1 MTKTKKSLS
10 YSYSPCS
17 RNPSLQGNIL
27 FFFPYLQDTPL
38 LSKSTRLQLSIL
50 TPHGLHHLTRR
61 LLQQLLAHAVGFWDY
76 RSFINAAAE
85 YQPLGLD
92 TAGDKLQGMK
102 EVAAFL
108 GGYGVATGGPLAW
121 GLCYNKEMSPDQ
133 FYCDDYYK
141 LTYPCTPGVSYYHV
155 APPTHAVDPPLWQS
169 KRLPWTY
176 GVIQSITRFNDS
188 TLAFQAA
195 IWRWMTPPR
204 KHVLSAHNV
213 FVGKWKTKKNNTAAN
228 RSPGFGTTINI
239 LWELEEKELVL
250 VISCAD
256 QEPFSSSSS
265 SSPPSTRSSS

>member
-1 MTKTKKSLS
+1 MPKTPILRAHLKALS
-10 YSYSPCS
+10 AV
-17 RNPSLQGNIL
+17 
-27 FFFPYLQDTPL
+27 
-38 LSKSTRLQLSIL
+38 
-50 TPHGLHHLTRR
+50 
-61 LLQQLLAHAVGFWDY
+61 AHAVGFWDY

-92 TAGDKLQGMK
+92 TA
-102 EVAAFL
+102 

-141 LTYPCTPGVSYYHV
+141 LTYPCTPGVSYYHGLLLQGRTIKYI

-169 KRLPWTY
+169 KRLP
-176 GVIQSITRFNDS
+176 SITRFNDS

-213 FVGKWKTKKNNTAAN
+213 FVGKRKTKKNNTAAN

>member
-1 MTKTKKSLS
+1 MVILKMKRMKVKLKKKKKKKKVEEGDLS
-10 YSYSPCS
+10 VS
-17 RNPSLQGNIL
+17 
-27 FFFPYLQDTPL
+27 
-38 LSKSTRLQLSIL
+38 LSIL
-50 TPHGLHHLTRR
+50 HDTAEDQGLG
-61 LLQQLLAHAVGFWDY
+61 LLRIVSVNLRTLSAVAHAVGFWDY

-155 APPTHAVDPPLWQS
+155 SPPTHAVDPPLWQS

-176 GVIQSITRFNDS
+176 
-188 TLAFQAA
+188 
-195 IWRWMTPPR
+195 
-204 KHVLSAHNV
+204 
-213 FVGKWKTKKNNTAAN
+213 
-228 RSPGFGTTINI
+228 
-239 LWELEEKELVL
+239 
-250 VISCAD
+250 
-256 QEPFSSSSS
+256 
-265 SSPPSTRSSS
+265 